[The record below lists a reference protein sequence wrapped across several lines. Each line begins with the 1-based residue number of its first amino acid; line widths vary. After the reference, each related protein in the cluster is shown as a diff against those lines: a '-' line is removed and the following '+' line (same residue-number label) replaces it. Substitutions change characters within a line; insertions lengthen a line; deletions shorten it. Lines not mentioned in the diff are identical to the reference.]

1 MQLTKKQRNYVT
13 IYQFI
18 MFSNIYIYIYIYI
31 YHTALLIVS
40 QHKYQDY

>member
-18 MFSNIYIYIYIYI
+18 MFPNIYIYIYIYI
-31 YHTALLIVS
+31 YIPYSTS
-40 QHKYQDY
+40 NC